1 MRVPP
6 SDGRYRRIGVGLLL
20 ACALVAG
27 GGCAPDARAAH
38 PAETHINNLIPGA
51 QRVGAGRL
59 TWFGIHAYDAALYAE
74 NARFVENAPLALE
87 LTYARNFKG
96 VAIAERSIG
105 EIRKLGLASE
115 AEAVEW
121 LDVLTGL
128 FPDVRSG
135 DRLAGVQAATG
146 PAQFFHNGRAIGGI
160 ANERLKRA
168 FFAIWLDPR
177 TSAPDL
183 RNRLIGTTSASK

>member
-1 MRVPP
+1 MNVQLTGGLYMR
-6 SDGRYRRIGVGLLL
+6 IAIGLLL
-20 ACALVAG
+20 ASVLLADG
-27 GGCAPDARAAH
+27 GFAAEARAAR
-38 PAETHINNLIPGA
+38 AADTHISNLIPGA

-74 NARFVENAPLALE
+74 NARFVESAPLALE

-96 VAIAERSIG
+96 ASIAERSMG

-115 AEAVEW
+115 TEAAEW
-121 LDVLTGL
+121 LDILTGI

-135 DRLAGVQAATG
+135 DRLAGVQAAAG
-146 PAQFFHNGRAIGGI
+146 PAQFFHNGRAIGSI
-160 ANERLKRA
+160 TNERLKRA

-183 RNRLIGTTSASK
+183 RNRLIGTASASK

>member
-1 MRVPP
+1 MNKHRSRNGRVQKA
-6 SDGRYRRIGVGLLL
+6 IGLLL
-20 ACALVAG
+20 AIVILAG
-27 GGCAPDARAAH
+27 SAFAPDARAAD
-38 PAETHINNLIPGA
+38 AHISDLIPNA

-74 NARFVENAPLALE
+74 NARFVANAPLALE

-96 VAIAERSIG
+96 AGIAERSIS

-115 AEAVEW
+115 TDATEW
-121 LDVLTGL
+121 LGILTGI
-128 FPDVRSG
+128 FPDVRPG
-135 DRLAGVQAATG
+135 DRLAGVQGASG
-146 PAQFFHNGRAIGGI
+146 PAQFFHNGRAIGSI

-183 RNRLIGTTSASK
+183 RNRLIGIAPEGK

>member
-1 MRVPP
+1 MRIAL
-6 SDGRYRRIGVGLLL
+6 GMLL
-20 ACALVAG
+20 AGALLAG
-27 GGCAPDARAAH
+27 GGCASDVRAAG
-38 PAETHINNLIPGA
+38 PADTHISNLIPGA

-59 TWFGIHAYDAALYAE
+59 TWFGFHAYDAVLYAE

-87 LTYARNFKG
+87 LTYARTFKG
-96 VAIAERSIG
+96 ASIAERSIG
-105 EIRKLGLASE
+105 EIRKLGLASD
-115 AEAVEW
+115 AEAGEW

-128 FPDVRSG
+128 FPDVRNG
-135 DRLAGVQAATG
+135 DRLAGVQAASG
-146 PAQFFHNGRAIGGI
+146 PAQFFHNGRPIGSI

>member
-1 MRVPP
+1 MNIQACGRRHMRFA
-6 SDGRYRRIGVGLLL
+6 IGLVLAGALL
-20 ACALVAG
+20 AG
-27 GGCAPDARAAH
+27 GGFAPDAHAAS
-38 PAETHINNLIPGA
+38 AADTHISNLIPGA

-96 VAIAERSIG
+96 ASIAERSIS

-115 AEAVEW
+115 TEATEW
-121 LDVLTGL
+121 LGLLTDI
-128 FPDVRSG
+128 FPDVRPG
-135 DRLAGVQAATG
+135 DRLAGVQATSG
-146 PAQFFHNGRAIGGI
+146 PAQFFHNGRSVGSI

-177 TSAPDL
+177 TSAPAL
-183 RNRLIGTTSASK
+183 RNRLIGTAPESK